1 MRKGHEFLE
10 DYEPG
15 QTGVTRM
22 RTVGEPEIVSFGC
35 ITCDYSYVHLAHHP
49 TLEGPYGGRIA
60 HGLLGTSLASGLLSL
75 DAPHAVGRNV
85 RGSYLCGFDAN
96 YRDAIR
102 LGDTVRV
109 EWEVAER
116 RDAPLQ
122 PARGIVRTAFRL
134 VTQENRAVYD
144 GCFDL
149 EVPRRSATGAAA
161 PLELKSPAGWAVEEF
176 ELDRERLYDLEDFPV
191 GRGGVSAGRTIT
203 EADVVNFAGLIG
215 DYNPLYVDES
225 FARQGPFNGRIV
237 PAMLVFTAAFGLWT
251 RDGDVM
257 RAKSSDSSKD
267 AGHLNDSS
275 VFHAPARIGDTIRC
289 LYRISETRV
298 SRSKPDRGIITYGFQ
313 ILNQR
318 DEVVQEGKTLMVK
331 ATARKS

>member
-1 MRKGHEFLE
+1 MKKRHEFLE

-15 QTGVTRM
+15 QTGVSRM

-49 TLEGPYGGRIA
+49 TMEGPYGGRIA
-60 HGLLGTSLASGLLSL
+60 HGLLGTSLAAGLLSL

-85 RGSYLCGFDAN
+85 PGSYLCGFDAN

-109 EWEVAER
+109 EWKVAER
-116 RDAPLQ
+116 RDAPLH
-122 PARGIVRTAFRL
+122 PALGIVRTDFRL
-134 VTQENRAVYD
+134 VTQENRAMYD
-144 GCFDL
+144 GSFDL
-149 EVPRRSATGAAA
+149 EVPRRSAASVAA
-161 PLELKSPAGWAVEEF
+161 PLEFKSPARWAVKEF
-176 ELDRERLYDLEDFPV
+176 EFDADGIYNLEDFPV
-191 GRGGVSAGRTIT
+191 GQGGVSAGRTIT
-203 EADVVNFAGLIG
+203 ETDVVNFAGLTG

-225 FARQGPFNGRIV
+225 FAGQGPFKGRIV

-251 RDGDVM
+251 RDGGVM
-257 RAKSSDSSKD
+257 RTKSSDSSKD
-267 AGHLNDSS
+267 AGHLNDNS
-275 VFHAPARIGDTIRC
+275 VFHAPVRIGDTIRC

-331 ATARKS
+331 ATSRKS